1 MKVIIFLLSVI
12 ALPLYAVGIII
23 DTIIIIKCLKGDAAI

>member
-23 DTIIIIKCLKGDAAI
+23 DTVIKCVKGDAAI

>member
-23 DTIIIIKCLKGDAAI
+23 SDVIKCLKGEAAI

>member
-12 ALPLYAVGIII
+12 ALPLYAVGMII
-23 DTIIIIKCLKGDAAI
+23 DTIIKCLNGDAAI

>member
-1 MKVIIFLLSVI
+1 MKVIIFLLSAI

-23 DTIIIIKCLKGDAAI
+23 DTIIKCLKGDAAI